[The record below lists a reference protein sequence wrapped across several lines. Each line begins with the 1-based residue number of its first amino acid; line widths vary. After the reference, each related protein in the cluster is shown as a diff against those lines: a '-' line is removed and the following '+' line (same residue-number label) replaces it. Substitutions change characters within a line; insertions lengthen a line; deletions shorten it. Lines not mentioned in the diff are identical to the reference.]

1 MFLEGAGLAAAL
13 TPDAQFEREGDFF
26 SVVLDRG
33 DYL

>member
-13 TPDAQFEREGDFF
+13 TPDAQLEREGGFF
-26 SVVLDRG
+26 SVVLDHG